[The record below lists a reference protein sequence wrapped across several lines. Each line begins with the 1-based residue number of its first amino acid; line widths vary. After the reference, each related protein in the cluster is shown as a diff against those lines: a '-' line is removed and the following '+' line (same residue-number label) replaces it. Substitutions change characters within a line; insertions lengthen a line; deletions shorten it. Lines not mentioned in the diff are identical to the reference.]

1 MESKYNK
8 DLILDL
14 SLVIPCAHI
23 PREFI
28 ADRTV
33 KNFVSY
39 LDKQLEAGKDLKQ
52 VLFDI
57 TAEEKYN
64 V

>member
-1 MESKYNK
+1 MESNFNK
-8 DLILDL
+8 DFLMKV
-14 SLVIPCAHI
+14 SMVIPCAHI
-23 PREFI
+23 PRDLI
-28 ADRTV
+28 ADRAI
-33 KNFVSY
+33 KSFVSY
-39 LDKQLEAGKDLKQ
+39 LDNSLNEGKTLNQ